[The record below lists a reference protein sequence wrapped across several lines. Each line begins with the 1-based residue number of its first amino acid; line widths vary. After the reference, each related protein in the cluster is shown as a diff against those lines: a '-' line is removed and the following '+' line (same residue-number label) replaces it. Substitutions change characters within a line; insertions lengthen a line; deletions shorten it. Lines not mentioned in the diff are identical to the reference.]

1 MTLIY
6 SCSFPSTEAWSLP
19 VFERSSFPDLLD
31 KAFLKWQNYD
41 KYFTKSFLKSGF
53 RWFTGIYGPECMGR
67 WPKCL
72 WNRAFTNSCCRS
84 KVWFWYLFF
93 KIHWDTGTPFM
104 GGGGENRLMTNQFPA
119 RLQSCNEISIS
130 LLLLREYD
138 LKSNDS
144 LYRDVCSG
152 FVA

>member
-1 MTLIY
+1 
-6 SCSFPSTEAWSLP
+6 
-19 VFERSSFPDLLD
+19 
-31 KAFLKWQNYD
+31 
-41 KYFTKSFLKSGF
+41 
-53 RWFTGIYGPECMGR
+53 
-67 WPKCL
+67 
-72 WNRAFTNSCCRS
+72 
-84 KVWFWYLFF
+84 
-93 KIHWDTGTPFM
+93 M
-104 GGGGENRLMTNQFPA
+104 GGRGENRLMTNQFPA